1 MNFFIYAEY
10 YLWVAF
16 AGIFALTSLLALLD
30 VLVRPGAQFLGSGN
44 NSKGYWIGFTLAALV
59 VALLCLPIGGGI
71 GLLYIFIV
79 FPAVITMWYF
89 GSVRPQLPRL
99 RRGGGGSGG
108 GGRGPG
114 GRGSG
119 GRGPNNHLRGT
130 W

>member
-1 MNFFIYAEY
+1 MTFFIYAEY
-10 YLWVAF
+10 YLWIAF
-16 AGIFALTSLLALLD
+16 AGIFALTSLVALLD

-44 NSKGYWIGFTLAALV
+44 NSKGYWIGFTLASLV

-71 GLLYIFIV
+71 GLWYFCIV

-89 GSVRPQLPRL
+89 GSVRPRLPRL
-99 RRGGGGSGG
+99 RRGGGGG

-114 GRGSG
+114 GRG
-119 GRGPNNHLRGT
+119 PNNLRGT